1 MITIIPDTPENVAAF
16 KASGEITRE
25 DFENLVIPH
34 VKTKVNTFNELN
46 YLLLLDTDLNNFTAG
61 AWLQDALLGLQNIT
75 KWNRAAIVTD
85 KKAVQNFTEI
95 FSVLIPGEFRSFDKD
110 DVYNAICWCSEGKQK
125 DI

>member
-95 FSVLIPGEFRSFDKD
+95 FSVLMPGEFRSFDKD
-110 DVYNAICWCSEGKQK
+110 DL
-125 DI
+125 